1 MKKTLTV
8 NLGGTIY
15 RIDEDAYNLL
25 DTYLKNLRYH
35 FRKEEGADEII
46 ADMESRIGEHFDEI
60 LSHGLLVITID
71 HVEQV
76 IEQMGKPEQ
85 LNGGDADADSGNP
98 EADKEKKEA
107 NSTTGG
113 DVKRRLFR
121 NPDDRV
127 LGGVASGLAAY
138 LGWDAT
144 WMRLGLVI
152 LGFSIPFLFLFL
164 YVIAWIVVPLART
177 ATDKL
182 QMKGEPINVENIGK
196 TVTDGFEKVSD
207 SFDKVSDAVNSQQSR
222 SGLHR
227 IGSAIISI
235 VGFCIKVFLVVIGV
249 CCIPVLFVGLMF
261 IFALLMIAVGGAVSV
276 PAIFYQSC
284 PDIDWSGLFAVS
296 PAWVITFCITGVL
309 AIGIPVVGIIQLI
322 MQAFKVFRPM
332 SQGVKLTLVIVW
344 IISVAMS
351 ITLLTMG
358 YMTLPFLHGLW

>member
-76 IEQMGKPEQ
+76 IEHMGKPEQ
-85 LNGGDADADSGNP
+85 LNEGGADTDSENA

-138 LGWDAT
+138 LGWDPT

-182 QMKGEPINVENIGK
+182 QMSN
-196 TVTDGFEKVSD
+196 

-276 PAIFYQSC
+276 PAILYQSC

>member
-85 LNGGDADADSGNP
+85 LNEGDADADSENA

-222 SGLHR
+222 SG
-227 IGSAIISI
+227 G
-235 VGFCIKVFLVVIGV
+235 
-249 CCIPVLFVGLMF
+249 
-261 IFALLMIAVGGAVSV
+261 
-276 PAIFYQSC
+276 
-284 PDIDWSGLFAVS
+284 
-296 PAWVITFCITGVL
+296 T
-309 AIGIPVVGIIQLI
+309 
-322 MQAFKVFRPM
+322 
-332 SQGVKLTLVIVW
+332 
-344 IISVAMS
+344 
-351 ITLLTMG
+351 
-358 YMTLPFLHGLW
+358 